1 MSGNDL
7 TSSSSPQPKNENLND
22 DFTKIS
28 RFFQERMEELGLD
41 LPSTWS
47 LDDFLRMVLGE
58 DEVLDPLSDVYSN
71 LVECGFISC
80 YWEEFFDFIQ
90 LVYGII

>member
-1 MSGNDL
+1 MSGNEL
-7 TSSSSPQPKNENLND
+7 TSSPQPKNENLND
-22 DFTKIS
+22 DFTKTKIS

>member
-1 MSGNDL
+1 MSGNEL
-7 TSSSSPQPKNENLND
+7 TSSSSPQPKNLND

>member
-1 MSGNDL
+1 MEL
-7 TSSSSPQPKNENLND
+7 TSSSSPQPQNLNE
-22 DFTKIS
+22 DFPKIS

-47 LDDFLRMVLGE
+47 LNDFLRMVLGE
-58 DEVLDPLSDVYSN
+58 DEVLDPSFLSEVYSN
-71 LVECGFISC
+71 LVECGFRSC
-80 YWEEFFDFIQ
+80 YWEEFFYFIQ

>member
-1 MSGNDL
+1 MSGNEL
-7 TSSSSPQPKNENLND
+7 TSSSSPQENLND

>member
-1 MSGNDL
+1 MSGNEL